1 MNSIFQRNLLAIS
14 LFAFLAMSTSVFAQ
28 QYKLDIDKPEFDD
41 LLSPTIDGRTTAKKF
56 TPKEWLEVEVKIKI
70 ESKNRDEDFADRI
83 TVKWYIAAKVTENN
97 TTKVRLLEKEI
108 NYVNVPIGEE
118 VYVSVYLSPTAVR
131 RISGDDNAAKTIIEE
146 VGGEITVNGVPP
158 VKSSGFF
165 TTMSKKKGKWW
176 NVLTPYKKIPLL
188 NKNET
193 PFKFFWWDRY
203 AEIEELD

>member
-70 ESKNRDEDFADRI
+70 ESSNRDEDFADQV
-83 TVKWYIAAKVTENN
+83 TVKWCIAAKVTENN

-131 RISGDDNAAKTIIEE
+131 RISGNDNAAKTIIEE
-146 VGGEITVNGVPP
+146 VGGEITVNGVSP
-158 VKSSGFF
+158 VKSSGIF

>member
-1 MNSIFQRNLLAIS
+1 MISTLQRNTLAIALFALLAVS
-14 LFAFLAMSTSVFAQ
+14 SSASAQ

-41 LLSPTIDGRTTAKKF
+41 LLSPTIDGRTTVKKF
-56 TPKEWLEVEVKIKI
+56 TPKEWLEVELKLKI
-70 ESKNRDEDFADRI
+70 ESSNRDEDFADRVS
-83 TVKWYIAAKVTENN
+83 VKWYIAAKVSENN

-118 VYVSVYLSPTAVR
+118 VYVSVYLSPTAVKR
-131 RISGDDNAAKTIIEE
+131 LSGRDDAGKAIIEE
-146 VGGEITVNGVPP
+146 VGGEITVNGVQP
-158 VKSSGFF
+158 VKSSGIF
-165 TTMSKKKGKWW
+165 TTMSRKKGKWW
-176 NVLTPYKKIPLL
+176 DALTPYKKIPLL

>member
-1 MNSIFQRNLLAIS
+1 MILTLQRNTLAIALFALLAVS
-14 LFAFLAMSTSVFAQ
+14 SSASAQ

-41 LLSPTIDGRTTAKKF
+41 LLSPTIDGRTTVKKF
-56 TPKEWLEVEVKIKI
+56 TPKEWLEVELKLKI
-70 ESKNRDEDFADRI
+70 ESSNRDEDFADRVS
-83 TVKWYIAAKVTENN
+83 VKWYIAAKVSENN

-118 VYVSVYLSPTAVR
+118 VYVSVYLSPTAVKR
-131 RISGDDNAAKTIIEE
+131 LSGRDDAGKAIIEE
-146 VGGEITVNGVPP
+146 VGGEITVNGVQP
-158 VKSSGFF
+158 VKSSGIF
-165 TTMSKKKGKWW
+165 TTMSRKKGKWW
-176 NVLTPYKKIPLL
+176 DALTPYKKIPLL